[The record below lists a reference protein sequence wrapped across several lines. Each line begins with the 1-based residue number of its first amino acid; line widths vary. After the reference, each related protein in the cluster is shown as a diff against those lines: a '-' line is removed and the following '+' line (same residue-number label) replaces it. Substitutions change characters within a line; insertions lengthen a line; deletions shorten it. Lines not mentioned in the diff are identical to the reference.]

1 MSAPAEN
8 ARSPAPVTTITLTAS
23 SAASASKQ
31 RVSSRR
37 IPPFVARPRLEAG
50 LEDRQQ
56 HGAVVEPQHPR
67 GEARV
72 VRELVESER
81 LAELDPERLIATREE
96 QPLAVAR
103 LIEPIGRVVSEHRLL
118 ARVIDEV

>member
-1 MSAPAEN
+1 MVVLAGHAVVPRE
-8 ARSPAPVTTITLTAS
+8 RMTTELVDAVHRPGGDVV
-23 SAASASKQ
+23 AAQ
-31 RVSSRR
+31 RLQ
-37 IPPFVARPRLEAG
+37 PYVARPRLEAG

-103 LIEPIGRVVSEHRLL
+103 LIVPI
-118 ARVIDEV
+118 